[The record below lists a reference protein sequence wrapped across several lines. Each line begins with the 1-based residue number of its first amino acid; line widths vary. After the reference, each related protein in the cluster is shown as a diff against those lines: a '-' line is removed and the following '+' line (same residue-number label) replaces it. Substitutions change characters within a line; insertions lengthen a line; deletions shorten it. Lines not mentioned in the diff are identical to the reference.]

1 MKITRE
7 ETLVTEV
14 ILSIECDSDD
24 VEPYLDWAYRRLVN
38 KVRIPGFRM
47 GKAPRSILEQTV
59 GREHLLHEALERAVN
74 GLVDKAVE
82 QESLE
87 PYVLPMVDVTGFD
100 PLSLK
105 ATVPLEPIVSLGD
118 YRSLRIDRRPIN
130 VGEEQVNEVL
140 ERLRVEAAPWE
151 PVDRPVQFQDQI
163 TIDVMGTVDGRTVVD
178 NKGIDYIPSME
189 NKLPLPGFSVMIE
202 GAKKGDSKTFNL
214 PVPSENEDSEIS
226 GKECR
231 FQVVISEVKQKVLP
245 DLDNEFAKGVGEGY
259 DNLEA
264 LKESVLENLTSTA
277 EREVDQELYDEA
289 LDQVTQGAEVEFAEV
304 LVDRQLDHIWH
315 ERSQAMQAQR
325 MDMDTYL
332 QQIGKSEE
340 EVKEEM
346 RPGTRERLVR
356 SLILEKLTEEENI
369 VVTPEDVD
377 KQIEEIVTASGTSD
391 ESVRQTVSSE
401 GFRHSVESTLNTRK
415 TLERLAQIVQRHETE
430 DEPSSEEYEEDGEE
444 EINEDTEQG
453 GSN

>member
-1 MKITRE
+1 M
-7 ETLVTEV
+7 TEV
-14 ILSIECDSDD
+14 TLNIECDTDD

-38 KVRIPGFRM
+38 KVRIPGFRK
-47 GKAPRSILEQTV
+47 GKAPRAILEQSV

-82 QESLE
+82 QENLE

-100 PLSLK
+100 PLSIK
-105 ATVPLEPIVSLGD
+105 ATVALEPIVSLGD
-118 YRSLRIDRRPIN
+118 YRSLRIERKPID

-163 TIDVMGTVDGRTVVD
+163 TIDVVGTVEGRTIVE

-189 NKLPLPGFSVMIE
+189 NKLPLPGFSVMLE

-214 PVPSENEDSEIS
+214 PVPNENEDSEIS

-231 FQVVISEVKQKVLP
+231 FQVVINEVKQRVLP
-245 DLDNEFAKGVGEGY
+245 DLDDEFAKGVGEGY
-259 DNLEA
+259 DNLDA
-264 LKESVLENLTSTA
+264 LRESVLDNLTSTA
-277 EREVDQELYDEA
+277 EREADQELYDEA
-289 LDQVTQGAEVEFAEV
+289 LDQVTQDAEVEFADV
-304 LVDRQLDHIWH
+304 LVDRQLDHMWH
-315 ERSQAMQAQR
+315 ERSQAMQSQR

-356 SLILEKLTEEENI
+356 SLILEKLSEEEKI

-377 KQIEEIVTASGTSD
+377 KQIEEILAASGSSD

-401 GFRHSVESTLNTRK
+401 GFRNSVESTLLNRR
-415 TLERLAQIVQRHETE
+415 TLECLAQIVQGNETE
-430 DEPSSEEYEEDGEE
+430 NEPSSEEETS
-444 EINEDTEQG
+444 EDTEQG
-453 GSN
+453 GSESDA